1 MKRKSYWTVRVVK
14 FLICI
19 LIFSITFT
27 LPPQVS
33 GEMMPA
39 VSAAEFE
46 GMTMS
51 QEGIDMLK
59 KFEGFAKYP
68 YWDYSQ
74 YTVGYGTYCPPAD
87 LERYK
92 ADGITEEEAEALLRE
107 YMVNMEKTINQ
118 FIERN
123 SLVLTQQQFDAIA
136 SFTYN
141 CGASWMYNSS
151 GFRTAVLEG
160 KTGDE
165 FVFEITKW
173 STAGGSVLSG
183 LVTRRLCEAQLYL
196 NGVYSNTRPDGY
208 SYVTL
213 NANGGSIGYKVHAF
227 PKGAETELKTVA
239 TLKDH
244 EFLGWYTSA
253 EDGTQVTV
261 LNDSMKA
268 GTVLH
273 AHYKSLIVD
282 EPTPGGDDN
291 NPTTPPED
299 DTTDE
304 TTPTTPPQEEKPED
318 NTTEETVIETVTV
331 TGDYV
336 NVRVGAGITNPI
348 CGGASQGTIIDLYEV
363 KDVSGIKWGRFK
375 TGWICLTYTTYG
387 QTTDNEDESTD
398 NTPEE
403 TPDNN
408 ETTHATGVV
417 FDCNKLNIREGAGT
431 HTKIV
436 GDLKAGTRVTI
447 LEKKEV
453 SGRPW
458 GRIEKG
464 WICLE
469 YVSFSQIAATP
480 GETVLYT
487 GVVKNC
493 GGLNVRKGP
502 GTNNER
508 CDVLTSGAKI
518 NIYETEMVGSTKWG
532 RCDYGWVS
540 LDYVNLTVVAGEP
553 EQEKPEDIAP
563 PSEEVPDE
571 TTPPTEETTP
581 PAETEPSEPETEPTT
596 PPTEETT
603 PPTEETTPSTPPDEP
618 DPEPSDPVDPPA
630 DEDSSAETD
639 SYIEVVVTNCSALN
653 VRESYGTTS
662 KKVDLV
668 LSGDKLKIYEQVY
681 KDDMIWGRT
690 DKGWISMKYVDF
702 TVPAG
707 GLKCDVQVDSLRCRN
722 GAGTNCA
729 TVASYNRSHTVTIT
743 EVKRVGEMNWG
754 KTNLGW
760 ISLDYVIINN
770 K

>member
-1 MKRKSYWTVRVVK
+1 MKRKSFLTTKMAK
-14 FLICI
+14 FFIC
-19 LIFSITFT
+19 LLVFSITCVLPLHVYGETFT
-27 LPPQVS
+27 VATATEIP
-33 GEMMPA
+33 
-39 VSAAEFE
+39 

-74 YTVGYGTYCPPAD
+74 YTVGYGTYCPSED

-92 ADGITEEEAEALLRE
+92 ADGITEEEAEALLKE
-107 YMVNMEKTINQ
+107 YMVKMEETINA
-118 FIERN
+118 FVERQG
-123 SLVLTQQQFDAIA
+123 LTLTQQQFDAIA

-151 GFRTAVLEG
+151 GFKTAVLEG
-160 KTGDE
+160 KTGYD

-173 STAGGSVLSG
+173 STAGGSVLPG

-196 NGVYSNTRPDGY
+196 DGVYSNTRPSDY

-227 PKGAETELKTVA
+227 PKGVDTELKAAA

-244 EFLGWYTSA
+244 EFIGWFTAA
-253 EDGTQVTV
+253 EGGTQVTV
-261 LNDSMKA
+261 LNDSLKA

-273 AHYKSLIVD
+273 AQFKSLLPEEAIPED
-282 EPTPGGDDN
+282 
-291 NPTTPPED
+291 TTPTEPED
-299 DTTDE
+299 TTTPTEPEE
-304 TTPTTPPQEEKPED
+304 TTPTTPPTEPTKPPVEDEQQKPEE
-318 NTTEETVIETVTV
+318 TPTEETVIDTVTV

-348 CGGASQGTIIDLYEV
+348 CGGATQGTIIDLYEV
-363 KDVSGIKWGRFK
+363 KDLSGIMWGRFK

-387 QTTDNEDESTD
+387 QTTDNGDESTPT
-398 NTPEE
+398 NPPE
-403 TPDNN
+403 NS

-417 FDCNKLNIREGAGT
+417 YNCNRLNIRAGAGT

-447 LEKKEV
+447 TEKKDV
-453 SGRPW
+453 NGTAW
-458 GRIEKG
+458 GKIEKG
-464 WICLE
+464 WICLD
-469 YVSFSQIAATP
+469 YVTFSQVEETP
-480 GETVLYT
+480 AETVLYT
-487 GVVKNC
+487 GVVKDC

-508 CDVLTSGAKI
+508 CDILTNGAKI
-518 NIYETEMVGSTKWG
+518 NIYETKMVGSTKWG

-540 LDYVNLTVVAGEP
+540 LDYVNLTEVAGEP
-553 EQEKPEDIAP
+553 DDTTTPEDTTP
-563 PSEEVPDE
+563 TEPEN
-571 TTPPTEETTP
+571 TTPPEETKPT
-581 PAETEPSEPETEPTT
+581 EPETEPTT

-603 PPTEETTPSTPPDEP
+603 PPTEETTPPETKPTQPEETTPPENDEEEIP
-618 DPEPSDPVDPPA
+618 G
-630 DEDSSAETD
+630 TND

-653 VRESYGTTS
+653 VRESYGTSS
-662 KKVDLV
+662 KRVDLV

-681 KDDMIWGRT
+681 KDDMVWGRT

-702 TVPAG
+702 VIPTG
-707 GLKCDVQVDSLRCRN
+707 GLKGDIQVNTLRCRN
-722 GAGTNCA
+722 GAGLHCA
-729 TVASYNRSHTVTIT
+729 TVASYNTKHTVTIT
-743 EVKRVGEMNWG
+743 EIKRVDEMNWG

-760 ISLDYVIINN
+760 ISLDYVIISD